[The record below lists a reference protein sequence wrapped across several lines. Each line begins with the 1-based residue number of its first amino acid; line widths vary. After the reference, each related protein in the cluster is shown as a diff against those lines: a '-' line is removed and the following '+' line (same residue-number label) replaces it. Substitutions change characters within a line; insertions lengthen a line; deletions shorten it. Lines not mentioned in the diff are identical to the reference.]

1 MGTTLETEWKRK
13 MGLFLPIVGY
23 VAARNHNPGGQESE
37 WDKKRR
43 AAVEMFVGGIRMAY
57 LEGWGDILSPLTKRI
72 SVKETNVLVHQ
83 KTYEHR
89 IFVDTDLKN
98 RPQMKEMIDFIMSE
112 PEGGTICVIDKKDLF
127 DAIEGQYNPTQC
139 RTIKLL
145 PQIPVLECGTKEMPG
160 SLMKK
165 LMGGYGNSQVIR
177 EIVTSALYLRDAH
190 TRRLGASEFK
200 KRLCDMDKA
209 DLRDPTAY
217 RAMSEAYEAGILCPK
232 CEEKWVSHQNVIN
245 PHARPI
251 PPHKTP

>member
-43 AAVEMFVGGIRMAY
+43 ATVEMFVGGMRIAY

-72 SVKETNVLVHQ
+72 PEEENNVLVHQ

-98 RPQMKEMIDFIMSE
+98 RPKMKEMIDFLMSE
-112 PEGGTICVIDKKDLF
+112 PKGGAICVIDKKDLL
-127 DAIEGQYNPTQC
+127 DAIEGQYNTTQC

-145 PQIPVLECGTKEMPG
+145 LQIPVLECGTQEMPG
-160 SLMKK
+160 SLIRK
-165 LMGGYGNSQVIR
+165 LMGGYSKSQVMQ
-177 EIVTSALYLRDAH
+177 EIVMSTLQLRDAH
-190 TRRLGASEFK
+190 TRRLGAGEFK

-209 DLRDPTAY
+209 DLLDPAVY
-217 RAMSEAYEAGILCPK
+217 RAMSEAYDAGILCPD

>member
-23 VAARNHNPGGQESE
+23 VAARNHSRDGQESE

-43 AAVEMFVGGIRMAY
+43 ATVEMFVGGMRVAY
-57 LEGWGDILSPLTKRI
+57 LQGWGNILSPLTKRI
-72 SVKETNVLVHQ
+72 PEEENNVLVHP

-98 RPQMKEMIDFIMSE
+98 RPKMKEMIDFLMSE
-112 PEGGTICVIDKKDLF
+112 PEGGAICVIDKKDLL

-145 PQIPVLECGTKEMPG
+145 LQIPVLECGTQEMPG
-160 SLMKK
+160 SLIRK
-165 LMGGYGNSQVIR
+165 LMGGYSKSQVMQ
-177 EIVTSALYLRDAH
+177 EIVMSTLQLRDAH
-190 TRRLGASEFK
+190 VRRLGAGEFK

-209 DLRDPTAY
+209 DLLDPAVY
-217 RAMSEAYEAGILCPK
+217 RAMSEAYDAGILCPD
-232 CEEKWVSHQNVIN
+232 CETKWTLHQNVIN
-245 PHARPI
+245 PPTRPI

>member
-43 AAVEMFVGGIRMAY
+43 ATVEMFVGGMRIAY
-57 LEGWGDILSPLTKRI
+57 LEGWGNILSPLTKRI
-72 SVKETNVLVHQ
+72 PEEENNVLVHP

-89 IFVDTDLKN
+89 IFFDTDLKN
-98 RPQMKEMIDFIMSE
+98 RPKMKEMIDFLMSK
-112 PEGGTICVIDKKDLF
+112 PEGGAICVIDKKDLL
-127 DAIEGQYNPTQC
+127 DAIEGQYNTTQC

-145 PQIPVLECGTKEMPG
+145 LQIPVLECGTQEMPG
-160 SLMKK
+160 SLIRK
-165 LMGGYGNSQVIR
+165 LMGGYSKSQVMQ
-177 EIVTSALYLRDAH
+177 EIVMSTLQLRDAH
-190 TRRLGASEFK
+190 VRRLGAGEFK

-209 DLRDPTAY
+209 DLLDPAVY
-217 RAMSEAYEAGILCPK
+217 RAMSEAYDAGILCPD

-245 PHARPI
+245 PPTRPI

>member
-1 MGTTLETEWKRK
+1 

-23 VAARNHNPGGQESE
+23 VAARNHSPDGQESE
-37 WDKKRR
+37 WDQKRR
-43 AAVEMFVGGIRMAY
+43 ATVDMFVGGMRIAY
-57 LEGWGDILSPLTKRI
+57 LEGWGNILSPLTKRI
-72 SVKETNVLVHQ
+72 PEEEDNLLEYQKTYLVHP

-89 IFVDTDLKN
+89 IFFDNDLKN
-98 RPQMKEMIDFIMSE
+98 RPQMKEMVDFLMSE
-112 PEGGTICVIDKKDLF
+112 PKGGTICVIDKKDLL

-145 PQIPVLECGTKEMPG
+145 LQIPVLECGTQEMPG
-160 SLMKK
+160 SLIRK
-165 LMGGYGNSQVIR
+165 LMGGYSKSQVMQ
-177 EIVTSALYLRDAH
+177 EIVMSTLQLRDAH
-190 TRRLGASEFK
+190 TRRLGAGEFK

-209 DLRDPTAY
+209 DLLDPAAY
-217 RAMSEAYEAGILCPK
+217 RAMSEAYDAGILCPD

>member
-1 MGTTLETEWKRK
+1 

-43 AAVEMFVGGIRMAY
+43 ATVEMFVGGMRIAY
-57 LEGWGDILSPLTKRI
+57 LEGWGDILSPLIKRI
-72 SVKETNVLVHQ
+72 PEEENNVLVHQ

-98 RPQMKEMIDFIMSE
+98 RPKMKEMIDFLMSE
-112 PEGGTICVIDKKDLF
+112 PKGGTICVIDKKDLL

-145 PQIPVLECGTKEMPG
+145 LQIPVLECGTQEMPG
-160 SLMKK
+160 SLIRK
-165 LMGGYGNSQVIR
+165 LMGGYSKSQVMQ
-177 EIVTSALYLRDAH
+177 EIVMSTLQLRDAH
-190 TRRLGASEFK
+190 VRRLGAGEFK

-209 DLRDPTAY
+209 DLLDPAIY
-217 RAMSEAYEAGILCPK
+217 RAMSEAYDAGILCPD
-232 CEEKWVSHQNVIN
+232 CETKWTLHQNVIN
-245 PHARPI
+245 PPTRPI

>member
-43 AAVEMFVGGIRMAY
+43 ATVEMFVGGMRIAY

-72 SVKETNVLVHQ
+72 PEEENNVLVHQ

-98 RPQMKEMIDFIMSE
+98 RPKMKEMIDFLMSE
-112 PEGGTICVIDKKDLF
+112 PKGGAICVIDKKDLL
-127 DAIEGQYNPTQC
+127 DAIEGQYNTTQC

-145 PQIPVLECGTKEMPG
+145 LQIPVLECGTQEMPG
-160 SLMKK
+160 SLIRK
-165 LMGGYGNSQVIR
+165 LMGGYSKSQVMQ
-177 EIVTSALYLRDAH
+177 EIVMSTLQLRDAH
-190 TRRLGASEFK
+190 TRRLGAGEFK

-209 DLRDPTAY
+209 DLLDPAVY
-217 RAMSEAYEAGILCPK
+217 RAMSEAYDAGILCPD
-232 CEEKWVSHQNVIN
+232 CETKWTLHQNVIN
-245 PHARPI
+245 PPTRPI
-251 PPHKTP
+251 PPHKTL